1 LTRPLWLANPYRSL
15 PRGSL
20 LCLASG
26 RNSLAKK
33 KKATAKVRAE
43 KKTRNFLFNTIHA
56 QIEQLDMVMC
66 SSDAENLYTND
77 MILIASLLKPI
88 ASYTT
93 FLAAGNNEKK
103 TPRVAARR
111 KG

>member
-1 LTRPLWLANPYRSL
+1 
-15 PRGSL
+15 
-20 LCLASG
+20 
-26 RNSLAKK
+26 LAKK

-88 ASYTT
+88 ASYTA